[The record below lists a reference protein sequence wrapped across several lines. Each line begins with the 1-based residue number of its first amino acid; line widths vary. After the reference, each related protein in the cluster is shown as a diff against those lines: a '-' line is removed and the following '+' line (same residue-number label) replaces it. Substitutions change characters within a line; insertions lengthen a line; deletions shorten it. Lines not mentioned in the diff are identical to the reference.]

1 MLGITL
7 TSETFERLLFK
18 VEPELS
24 TTRYSSPSVLAT
36 LRPLVSKKSKIVI
49 ISNGV

>member
-24 TTRYSSPSVLAT
+24 TARLPSPAVLAV
-36 LRPLVSKKSKIVI
+36 LRP
-49 ISNGV
+49 